1 VMSQNGG
8 KNAAVTSFT
17 VVAPQGE
24 LVRQT
29 LSDFEKRQMI
39 DPKHGRYFDVSELHE
54 LVVNVPRG
62 TPVRVGSK
70 VAKPIWNANWIVAIL
85 ISLLAIDWT
94 LRRRWYN

>member
-1 VMSQNGG
+1 M
-8 KNAAVTSFT
+8 
-17 VVAPQGE
+17 VAPQGE

-29 LSDFEKRQMI
+29 LSDVEKRQII
-39 DPKHGRYFDVSELHE
+39 DPEHGRYFSVSELHE
-54 LVVNVPRG
+54 LVANVPRG
-62 TPVRVGSK
+62 TPVRVRSK